1 MGQGAGTG
9 QVGYLLHQPLP
20 PLEGIF
26 LFQTGLSFRKTLP
39 PLLPYLQISHFPLT
53 STNPEMDGSKASPS
67 NLPTL
72 SRAKSKCTPSLQ
84 TKTEGKVVAKI
95 HHFWGSLPPCR
106 VDSSEATFRIEVE
119 S

>member
-53 STNPEMDGSKASPS
+53 STNPEMYGSKASPS

-84 TKTEGKVVAKI
+84 TKTE
-95 HHFWGSLPPCR
+95 R
-106 VDSSEATFRIEVE
+106 E
-119 S
+119 SCCKNTSFLGLSTTLQG